1 MRSLRL
7 AVPILLATAFLLS
20 PNAARSQVARN
31 VTLVSHLK
39 QYSSYSNS
47 WSYIHPDGREYVAL
61 GTRFGLSIVRLTDPA
76 NPVEV
81 GFFPSINCTTRDADQ
96 YQTYIYAIGAVCG
109 NASPGLTIIS
119 MADPDHPVLVSEL
132 HGVLESSENI
142 TIDQARGLLW
152 AAEVNELQAAGGIR
166 ILSLAD
172 PVNPT
177 LLYANDAYGVHDV
190 TVKGTRAY
198 LNDLSNET
206 IHVLDATNPSSP
218 VEITS
223 FPTGG
228 SAHSAWPT
236 EDDRY
241 LVTTNEEPNG
251 VLVFDI
257 QNPLQPV
264 QTWHEALDP
273 DAPAH
278 YPRVLGSRAFIA
290 HSLAGVRILDL
301 SNPAWPVE
309 SGYLDTYLGD
319 NEIFAGVYD
328 TCPFYPSGIATATDM
343 ADGLY
348 VYRVDPP
355 NYGLVRG
362 TVMDGRSPLEGATVR
377 VPPNGPSMQTGPDGR
392 YGLAPDAVGSVTIE
406 LSKFG
411 YTTQT
416 AVRTV
421 SIGSDQT
428 VSFAAQK
435 AATGTLKGT
444 VVESI
449 NQSGLGAAEVT
460 CVDTP
465 LLATTTARGTYSL
478 SKTPVGSYTV
488 RADRPGYVPAEV
500 TASIV
505 AKKTT
510 QVNFS
515 LAPAPFY
522 DDAEVDRG
530 WTLGAPGDNATA
542 GQWIRAVPIASISST
557 GFELQP
563 GADHTPDPGT
573 MCFVTG
579 NGPVGGGQN
588 LADVD
593 GGKTTLISPV
603 LPLAA
608 VPDPRIAF
616 WRFYYSNNA
625 GPNAS
630 PLVTEISNDG
640 GANWVVCDSIH
651 AATRAWKRF
660 EIRVTDFFPTPA
672 DVRVR
677 VIAQDRS
684 TSSGSTVEALID
696 DFEYYSGTGLSSGT
710 AGPPTAIQPPTSP
723 LLVRALDRSRDG
735 ETLELSAAGGLSR
748 ATVRIFDIRGRLVR
762 TLHEG
767 ALVGGTTRLV
777 WNRRSDQGE
786 RVANGV
792 YIVQARAGQAR
803 AETKIVLIR

>member
-7 AVPILLATAFLLS
+7 AVPILLATLTFLS

-31 VTLVSHLK
+31 VTLLSHLK
-39 QYSSYSNS
+39 QYTFYSNN

-109 NASPGLTIIS
+109 NASPGLSIIS
-119 MADPDHPVLVSEL
+119 MADPDHPVLVSTL
-132 HGVLESSENI
+132 HGDLESSENI
-142 TIDQARGLLW
+142 TIDRARGLLW

-198 LNDLSNET
+198 LNDLSNAT

-278 YPRVLGSRAFIA
+278 YPRVLGSRAYIA
-290 HSLAGVRILDL
+290 HYLAGVRILDL
-301 SNPAWPVE
+301 SNPSWPVE

-362 TVMDGRSPLEGATVR
+362 TVMDGRSPLADAMVR
-377 VPPNGPSMQTGPDGR
+377 VLPDGPSTMTGADGR
-392 YGLAPDAVGSVTIE
+392 YGLAPTAGASVTIE

-411 YTTQT
+411 YVTQT
-416 AVRTV
+416 AVRAV

-428 VSFAAQK
+428 VDFSAQK
-435 AATGTLKGT
+435 LLTGTIKGT
-444 VVESI
+444 VVRSSD
-449 NQSGLGAAEVT
+449 QAALGGAEVT
-460 CVDTP
+460 GVGTP
-465 LLATTTARGTYSL
+465 LSTLTSPRGTYSL
-478 SKTPVGSYTV
+478 MKVPAGTYTL
-488 RADRPGYVPAEV
+488 RADRPGYVPAQTSALV
-500 TASIV
+500 V
-505 AKKTT
+505 GRKTT
-510 QVNFS
+510 MVQFS
-515 LAPAPFY
+515 LAPVPFY
-522 DDAEVDRG
+522 DDVEMDRG
-530 WTLGAPGDNATA
+530 WTLGVPGDNATA
-542 GQWIRAVPIASISST
+542 GQWIRAVPVASTSST

-563 GADHTPDPGT
+563 GEDHTPDPGT

-579 NGPVGGGQN
+579 NGPAGGGQN

-593 GGKTTLISPV
+593 GGKTTLMSPV

-640 GANWVVCDSIH
+640 GASWVVCDSIH
-651 AATRAWKRF
+651 APTRAWKRF

-696 DFEYYSGTGLSSGT
+696 DFEYYSGADLSTGT
-710 AGPPTAIQPPTSP
+710 AGPPTATQPPTSP
-723 LLVRALDRSRDG
+723 LMVRALDRSRDG
-735 ETLELSAAGGLSR
+735 EALELSAAGSLPR
-748 ATVRIFDIRGRLVR
+748 ATVRIFDIHGRLVR

-767 ALVGGTTRLV
+767 ALAGGTTRLV

-786 RVANGV
+786 QVANGV
-792 YIVQARAGQAR
+792 YIVQASAGQAR

>member
-1 MRSLRL
+1 MRSLRP
-7 AVPILLATAFLLS
+7 AVPILLATLTLLS
-20 PNAARSQVARN
+20 PSGAWCQTARN
-31 VTLVSHLK
+31 VTLLSHLK
-39 QYSSYSNS
+39 QYTFYSNS

-96 YQTYIYAIGAVCG
+96 YQTYIYAIGAACG
-109 NASPGLTIIS
+109 NSSPGLSIIS
-119 MADPDHPVLVSEL
+119 MADPDHPVLVTTL
-132 HGVLESSENI
+132 HGDLESSENI
-142 TIDQARGLLW
+142 TIDQTRGLLW

-177 LLYANDAYGVHDV
+177 LLYANDTYGVHDV

-206 IHVLDATNPSSP
+206 IHVLDTSNPSSP

-228 SAHSAWPT
+228 TAHSAWPT
-236 EDDRY
+236 EDDQH
-241 LVTTNEEPNG
+241 LVTTNEEANG

-278 YPRVLGSRAFIA
+278 YPRVLGSRAYIA
-290 HSLAGVRILDL
+290 HYLAGVRILDL
-301 SNPAWPVE
+301 ANPAWPVE
-309 SGYLDTYLGD
+309 SGYLDTYQGD
-319 NEIFAGVYD
+319 NVIFDGVYD

-343 ADGLY
+343 AEGLF

-362 TVMDGRSPLEGATVR
+362 TVMDGRSPLADATVR
-377 VPPNGPSMQTGPDGR
+377 ILPDGPSTMTGTDGR
-392 YGLAPDAVGSVTIE
+392 YGLAPTAGASITIE

-411 YTTQT
+411 YVTQT
-416 AVRTV
+416 AVRAV

-428 VSFAAQK
+428 VDFSAQK
-435 AATGTLKGT
+435 RLTGTIKGS
-444 VVESI
+444 VVSSAD
-449 NQSGLGAAEVT
+449 QSMLGSAEVT
-460 CVDTP
+460 AAGTP
-465 LLATTTARGTYSL
+465 LFDLTSNRGSYSL
-478 SKTPVGSYTV
+478 TKVPADTYTL
-488 RADRPGYVPAEV
+488 RADRPGYVPGQ
-500 TASIV
+500 ASVLVV

-522 DDAEVDRG
+522 DDVEMDRG
-530 WTLGAPGDNATA
+530 WTLGIPGDNATA
-542 GQWIRAVPIASISST
+542 GLWIRAVPIAATNST
-557 GFELQP
+557 GITTQP
-563 GADHTPDPGT
+563 GEDHTPDPGT
-573 MCFVTG
+573 ICFVTG
-579 NGPVGGGQN
+579 NGPVGGSPTA
-588 LADVD
+588 ADVD
-593 GGKTTLISPV
+593 GGRTTLVSPV
-603 LPLAA
+603 LALSGVA
-608 VPDPRIAF
+608 DPRIAF
-616 WRFYYSNNA
+616 WRFYYSNHA

-640 GANWVVCDSIH
+640 GTSWVVCDSIH
-651 AATRAWKRF
+651 APTFAWKRF

-684 TSSGSTVEALID
+684 TSAGVVIEALID
-696 DFEYYSGTGLSSGT
+696 DFEYYSGAELSSGT
-710 AGPPTAIQPPTSP
+710 VSPPAALPSLSGAQ
-723 LLVRALDRSRDG
+723 VRALGPSRGG
-735 ETLELSAAGGLSR
+735 EVLELRLSQSCEH
-748 ATVRIFDIRGRLVR
+748 ATVRIFDVRGRLVR
-762 TLHEG
+762 TVHDG
-767 ALVGGTTRLV
+767 ALEAGTTRLV
-777 WNRRSDQGE
+777 WDRRSDRGESVSNGIYLIQTTAGTAQGK
-786 RVANGV
+786 
-792 YIVQARAGQAR
+792 
-803 AETKIVLIR
+803 TKLVVIR